1 MKLTFIPLLFL
12 AALLFSASVSAQNL
26 GNSND
31 PVNLDNNFQVAVNT
45 NPVNQSDA
53 QQINMMINVSQ
64 VQTQAPVQQAANT
77 NRGNPSGNDYNQV
90 KQVRYGQSIAP
101 VSGGG
106 GGGSYSAKAHKHSHK
121 GSSAKYLIQKIFKEK
136 YNAPRH
142 YSHKS
147 RVKKC
152 HSF

>member
-1 MKLTFIPLLFL
+1 MKRIFIPLLFL
-12 AALLFSASVSAQNL
+12 VMFLFSAAVSAQNL

-53 QQINMMINVSQ
+53 QQINMMINVPQ
-64 VQTQAPVQQAANT
+64 VQTQAPVQQVAGA

-106 GGGSYSAKAHKHSHK
+106 SGSYSAKAHKHSHK
-121 GSSAKYLIQKIFKEK
+121 GASAKYLIQKIFKEK